1 MKRHLWFALLPIFTM
16 FFLGCSELKS
26 YYDITRDERVANDYY
41 LTLNKWTRDKTAYS
55 EFVTKARIA
64 TTYKSRDFMDAYQ
77 KEYARLNALTEQE
90 KNRSMDIQKE
100 LASDF
105 TEFYFYAYIPD
116 KDSNDFSKSNSIW
129 KVYLIDG
136 NGNRMEPL
144 EIRQIEKITPVIEE
158 FFPYVN
164 RYYGKFYTLR
174 FAPLKDQPAEKG
186 KCTIVFTSVIAK
198 IELKW

>member
-1 MKRHLWFALLPIFTM
+1 
-16 FFLGCSELKS
+16 
-26 YYDITRDERVANDYY
+26 
-41 LTLNKWTRDKTAYS
+41 
-55 EFVTKARIA
+55 
-64 TTYKSRDFMDAYQ
+64 
-77 KEYARLNALTEQE
+77 
-90 KNRSMDIQKE
+90 MDIQKE